1 MNYTWSNPL
10 GKIQCLRDSAGD
22 REEIKL
28 RQFFLYSFSP
38 INMLFIKEEEKVRF
52 MEESEQLMTVNY
64 RIYDK
69 IREMKKQV
77 RAERME
83 HNLRNLLN
91 PNLDEST
98 QPSQPKIPGL
108 IDDLEELDYDYDLQE
123 DEYLNHGQF
132 EKEYYS
138 EDSETSEEKKSEDLW
153 EDQDEETIEGEEDLE
168 KADQKLIQQIQDEIK
183 EEAKKLKEDQ
193 IIK

>member
-168 KADQKLIQQIQDEIK
+168 EADQKLIQQIQDEIK
-183 EEAKKLKEDQ
+183 EEAKKLKED
-193 IIK
+193 KSK